1 MRSIKFKIMLQ
12 LVLVIS
18 IPTTIVLGI
27 IFNTIYDDTVALHVA
42 SIRKEIG
49 QLENAMR
56 IFMEQS
62 KQNVTFLA
70 GDPLLSRA
78 DATLTS
84 YAATTAKTKA
94 VPRPDDRLGQDIT
107 ALFARVQATHPA
119 YVEVFFGSVD
129 GGFVSSVAGD
139 MPAGYD
145 PRKRPW
151 YQEAQQ
157 SPDKAI
163 ISKAYMST
171 TGEAVVSV
179 TKVVSEA
186 GRLVGAVGVDISLG
200 VLTKI
205 VKDIRIAKTGYVVFV
220 QGDGVVISDPSDDKH
235 NFKKLSEIGVPAM
248 ERAFAAPDGHQLLD
262 MGGKRY
268 LVQTSTASGLGWKF
282 LTFVEYEEL
291 VGPMKS
297 LMWKAAGGFVL
308 ILAAIC
314 GILHYFMHTAIFRAL
329 DRIIGHLKE
338 IARGNYQARLTN
350 TRRDEVGQ
358 VYEALNQTSATLEA
372 NMAEIEA
379 KSAEAQHKAGQAEEA
394 AKRAEEATARAE
406 AARVEGMLHA
416 ADSLKGVVGIV
427 STASAELSAQIGE
440 STAGAEHQSGR
451 INETATAVEEMTASV
466 LEIARNAE
474 VTARLAEQS
483 KAAATEG
490 GRQMERVK
498 ADVHGISTGFQDV
511 YDSVSDLS
519 RKADG
524 IGSIAQTIED
534 IADQTNLLA
543 LNAAIEAA
551 RAGDAGR
558 GFAVVADE
566 VRKLAEKTMTA
577 TKEVGE
583 AVAGIQRGVGG
594 TLTGMDR
601 ARQIIEQSLGRAD
614 EAAKG
619 LAAMLDQFAQSSDQV
634 RAIATAAEQQSS
646 ATEEIN
652 RHIEEINGIASE
664 TVGAMREAAR
674 AVAELAEQAVVLKEL
689 IDSLESQSAAARRL
703 TA

>member
-1 MRSIKFKIMLQ
+1 M
-12 LVLVIS
+12 
-18 IPTTIVLGI
+18 
-27 IFNTIYDDTVALHVA
+27 
-42 SIRKEIG
+42 
-49 QLENAMR
+49 
-56 IFMEQS
+56 
-62 KQNVTFLA
+62 
-70 GDPLLSRA
+70 
-78 DATLTS
+78 
-84 YAATTAKTKA
+84 
-94 VPRPDDRLGQDIT
+94 
-107 ALFARVQATHPA
+107 
-119 YVEVFFGSVD
+119 
-129 GGFVSSVAGD
+129 
-139 MPAGYD
+139 
-145 PRKRPW
+145 
-151 YQEAQQ
+151 
-157 SPDKAI
+157 
-163 ISKAYMST
+163 
-171 TGEAVVSV
+171 
-179 TKVVSEA
+179 
-186 GRLVGAVGVDISLG
+186 
-200 VLTKI
+200 
-205 VKDIRIAKTGYVVFV
+205 
-220 QGDGVVISDPSDDKH
+220 
-235 NFKKLSEIGVPAM
+235 
-248 ERAFAAPDGHQLLD
+248 
-262 MGGKRY
+262 
-268 LVQTSTASGLGWKF
+268 
-282 LTFVEYEEL
+282 TFVEYEEL

-297 LMWKAAGGFVL
+297 LMWKSAAGFVL
-308 ILAAIC
+308 ILAIIC
-314 GILHYFMHTAIFRAL
+314 GLLLFFLNSAIFRAL
-329 DRIIGHLKE
+329 GRMIGHLKE
-338 IARGNYQARLTN
+338 IAQGNYATRLTV

-358 VYEALNQTSATLEA
+358 VYEALNQTSATLSA
-372 NMAEIEA
+372 NMAEIQA
-379 KSAEAQHKAGQAEEA
+379 KTAEAEQKARQAEEA
-394 AKRAEEATARAE
+394 AKRAEDATARAE

-416 ADSLKGVVGIV
+416 AESLKGVVGIV

-440 STAGAEHQSGR
+440 STSGAEHQSGR

-474 VTARLAEQS
+474 ITARLAEQS
-483 KAAATEG
+483 KTAASEG
-490 GRQMERVK
+490 GRKMEQVK

-511 YDSVSDLS
+511 YNSVSDLS

-594 TLTGMDR
+594 TLSGMDR
-601 ARQIIEQSLGRAD
+601 ARQIIEQSLGRTD

-634 RAIATAAEQQSS
+634 RAIATAAEEQSS

-689 IDSLESQSAAARRL
+689 IDSLESQSAAARQL
-703 TA
+703 SA

>member
-1 MRSIKFKIMLQ
+1 MLQ

-42 SIRKEIG
+42 AIRKEIG
-49 QLENAMR
+49 QLENAMS

-70 GDPLLSRA
+70 GDPLLPRS

-84 YAATTAKTKA
+84 YAATTVKTKSM
-94 VPRPDDRLGQDIT
+94 PRPDDRLGQDIT

-129 GGFVSSVAGD
+129 GGFVSSVAGE

-248 ERAFAAPDGHQLLD
+248 ERAFSAPDGHQLLD

-329 DRIIGHLKE
+329 GRIIGHLKE

-440 STAGAEHQSGR
+440 STSGAEHQSGR

-498 ADVHGISTGFQDV
+498 ADVHGISTGFQEV

-703 TA
+703 PA